1 MIIDT
6 HCDVLMKLYMHQG
19 RYLFNTK
26 SGLMITYPQLVQQ
39 HSRVQLFAI
48 FIPTH
53 LKPGE
58 RFQAALTMVNLFH
71 RQVISPNDKMVMVRS
86 REDVLALEEDEI
98 GAMLTLEG
106 IEAIEEDMEKLEIL
120 YRLGVSSV
128 GLTWNW
134 ANAAADGALEPR
146 GAGLTNFGKE
156 IITFLNDHGMW
167 TDMSHLSEQAFWD
180 ALPLAE
186 HPIASHSNAYTI
198 CQNPRNLKN
207 DQIEALIAKDGFI
220 GITFVPP
227 FLNTAKEA
235 SMYDVIRHVD
245 HVCSLGG
252 EDHIG
257 FGSDFD
263 GIDQTVSGL
272 CRYTDYGS
280 LIGMLLRYFSDAQV
294 RKFIGGNVL
303 KRLPVIL

>member
-6 HCDVLMKLYMHQG
+6 HCDVLMKLYMDPG
-19 RYLFNTK
+19 RHLFNTK
-26 SGLMITYPQLVQQ
+26 NGLMITYPQLKQQ
-39 HSRVQLFAI
+39 NSRVQFFAI
-48 FIPTH
+48 FVPTD

-71 RQVISPNDKMVMVRS
+71 RQVIAPNEKMVMVRS
-86 REDVLALEEDEI
+86 RKDVLSLQEGEI
-98 GAMLTLEG
+98 GAMLSLEG

-120 YRLGVSSV
+120 YRLGVASV

-146 GAGLTNFGKE
+146 GAGLTKFGKE
-156 IITFLNDHGMW
+156 IITFLNGHGMW
-167 TDMSHLSEQAFWD
+167 TDMSHLSEKAFWD
-180 ALPLAE
+180 ALPVAE

-207 DQIEALIAKDGFI
+207 DQIEGLIAKDGFI

-245 HVCSLGG
+245 HLCSLGG

-272 CRYTDYGS
+272 SSFSDYGS
-280 LIGMLLRYFSDAQV
+280 LIGMLLRYFSEAQV
-294 RKFIGGNVL
+294 RKFIGGNAL
-303 KRLPVIL
+303 KKLPEIV